1 VTIKN
6 EGLDKVLIGYSDRC
20 SQYDGDT

>member
-1 VTIKN
+1 MIRN
-6 EGLDKVLIGYSDRC
+6 EELDKVLIGYSCKC